1 MKKIIVNL
9 CRILVGALFIF
20 SGFVKADDPLGFS
33 YKLSEYFDA
42 FGIEKF
48 FPDPSS
54 VYISMLICVFE
65 MFVGICLLIGVFR
78 NFSAWMSMLMIV
90 FFGFLTFYTAYYHK
104 VTECGCFGDAI
115 PMTAWQSFGKN
126 VILFI
131 LILPIFF
138 NRNLINPIFPPRL
151 ARTVAISLLLA
162 SLLFTMYAYYFLPPI
177 DFRPYAEGK
186 DIKKEMET
194 PPAPKDSVI
203 LTFIYQNKHT
213 GKKVELTMD
222 QLSRM
227 DSAKANEFAKND
239 SFIDRKDVPVRHGL
253 AKIFSFLLDDEPP
266 KAPIHD
272 FSIQNQDSDVTKSFL
287 SEKGYRLMIVQY
299 DVEKSAARFQPELNK
314 LVMDLM
320 KDGRVK
326 IWPLSGSSAEMNAK
340 FKKENGVPYSYYSA
354 DVTVLKTIVRSNPGL
369 VLFHDNVV
377 LHQWPATALPKAS
390 TVESYIK

>member
-9 CRILVGALFIF
+9 CRILVGALFVF

-42 FGIEKF
+42 FGIDKF

-78 NFSAWMSMLMIV
+78 NFTSWMLMLMIV

-115 PMTAWQSFGKN
+115 PMTAWQSFAKN
-126 VILFI
+126 VVLFI

-138 NRNLINPIFPPRL
+138 NRHLIDPVFPPRL

-186 DIKKEMET
+186 DIKKEMEI
-194 PPAPKDSVI
+194 PPNAPKDSVI
-203 LTFIYQNKHT
+203 MTFVYKNNKT
-213 GKKVELTMD
+213 GNKNAITMD
-222 QLSRM
+222 SLTKM
-227 DSAKANEFAKND
+227 DSLGRLNLEKN
-239 SFIDRKDVPVRHGL
+239 FTFVERKDQVVREGY
-253 AKIFSFLLDDEPP
+253 KP
-266 KAPIHD
+266 PIHD
-272 FSIQNQDSDVTKSFL
+272 FSIQSQDSDVTKSFL

-320 KDGRVK
+320 KDGRIK
-326 IWPLSGSSAEMNAK
+326 IWPVSGSSAELNAK
-340 FKKENGVPYSYYSA
+340 YKKENGVAYSYYSA